1 MESVFITGYVPH
13 ISEKILMCM
22 NFDSILACRSLNH
35 KLKIFFEN
43 ILVTNPKL
51 FRKNLNS
58 TGSKHS
64 TVALDSLDKLWKTLV
79 QLIDL
84 NDLWNKDLYE
94 SVVLCLIHVFKIR
107 HHNTMATL
115 WPHYGPLWTRQIFAQ

>member
-35 KLKIFFEN
+35 RLKIFFEN

-64 TVALDSLDKLWKTLV
+64 TSPALDTLDKLWKTLV

-107 HHNTMATL
+107 QHTYGHTMI
-115 WPHYGPLWTRQIFAQ
+115 YGPTNPWIFAQ